1 VTIEQVEEVEV
12 EMVFCETCGASEEW
26 ENRFLS
32 RHDWHRDY
40 AYGEAYCDSCHERM
54 VDKGEIEQCYQCGE
68 QKWSDDIYYCENC
81 EDGYCESCDYDHESE
96 CRNDNENVHDYSY
109 IPPTFNFNGINAEKV
124 LNNVYFGAEL
134 EFMNDYGLEVD
145 HLASLLVEQQGEEKA
160 YLKEDSSVTGVEIV
174 THPATIDYHMMGVG
188 WTEILRNAKLDG
200 HRASTDAGLHVH
212 VSRLG
217 LGDTASEREQVID
230 SMIIILDMF
239 WDKWTKLARRDDT
252 HWAVGNLNNYKR
264 VKDCKTM
271 FEIQESVSDSKRP
284 QRRYVALNT
293 CPRET
298 VEFRLF
304 GSTLNIYTLRA
315 CLQSVATMV
324 YLAKTVSIPQ
334 LLQMNFD
341 DVLTTVA
348 QLGYDELF
356 DYKF

>member
-1 VTIEQVEEVEV
+1 MTIEKVEELEV
-12 EMVFCETCGASEEW
+12 EMVFCETCGESEESD
-26 ENRFLS
+26 NS
-32 RHDWHRDY
+32 YWHRSY
-40 AYGEAYCDSCHERM
+40 AYDDAYCDDCHHSMYES
-54 VDKGEIEQCYQCGE
+54 GELEYCQGTCEELI
-68 QKWSDDIYYCENC
+68 WSEDIYYCDNC
-81 EDGYCESCDYDHESE
+81 EDGHCPDCHYDHVDE
-96 CRNDNENVHDYSY
+96 CGNDNENVHDYSY
-109 IPPTFNFNGINAEKV
+109 RPPTFNFNGTNAEQV
-124 LNNVYFGAEL
+124 LHNVFLGAEL
-134 EFMNDYGLEVD
+134 ETMNHYGLEVD
-145 HLASLLVEQQGEEKA
+145 HLVHLLVEQQSEEKA

-188 WTEILRNAKLDG
+188 WTEILRRAKLDG
-200 HRASTDAGLHVH
+200 HRASNEAGLHVH

-230 SMIIILDMF
+230 SMIILLDLF
-239 WDKWTKLARRDDT
+239 WDKWTKLARRDDS

-264 VKDCKTM
+264 VKDCKTL
-271 FEIQESVSDSKRP
+271 FELQESVADSKRP

-293 CPRET
+293 CPRDT

-315 CLQSVATMV
+315 CLQAVATMV

-348 QLGYDELF
+348 QLGYNELF
-356 DYKF
+356 DYEF